1 MLASIAR
8 PLRLASLAL
17 LKGCGAF
24 NWVRDSRWRDQ
35 RLLILCFHGISIEE
49 EHRWRP
55 ATYIHPT
62 RFEKRLELF
71 ARGRYQVLPL
81 GDAVERL
88 YRGSLPSRSAVITFD
103 DGTYDFLEHAFPAL
117 KKYGFP
123 ATVYQTTYYCDYDRP
138 VFHLISSYMLWKR
151 RGEVLDVGKRP
162 GLSPQLDLRT
172 ETSRQ
177 AILDHLVK
185 YAENQKLTEQQK
197 NQLAEELAGAIGID
211 YAELVRKRILQLLR
225 PHEVATLARD
235 GVDFQLHTHR
245 HRTPLSEAPFRQ
257 EIHDNRFSLQSMLSG
272 RSARHFCY
280 PSGVYEPEFLPW
292 LAAEEV
298 ISATTCDPGMAS
310 RTSNP
315 LLLPRFIDTS
325 HVTNLEFEGWLSGA
339 ASLLPRRKRRR
350 GKRQQPVALEP
361 SEADYSSV
369 ESK

>member
-17 LKGCGAF
+17 LKGGGALK
-24 NWVRDSRWRDQ
+24 WVRDSRWRDQ
-35 RLLILCFHGISIEE
+35 RLLILCYHGISIEE
-49 EHRWRP
+49 EHLWRP
-55 ATYIHPT
+55 ATYIHPAL
-62 RFEKRLELF
+62 FEKRMERL

-88 YRGSLPSRSAVITFD
+88 YRGDLPSRSAVITFD
-103 DGTYDFLEHAFPAL
+103 DGTYDFLEHAYPAL

-138 VFHLISSYMLWKR
+138 VFHLICSYMLWKR
-151 RGEVLDVGKRP
+151 RGQVLNGGERVGLASR
-162 GLSPQLDLRT
+162 LDLRT
-172 ETSRQ
+172 EKSRQ
-177 AILDHLVK
+177 AILDQLVK
-185 YAENQKLTEQQK
+185 PAEEQRLTEQQK
-197 NQLAEELAGAIGID
+197 NQLAEEFAGVIGVD

-225 PHEVATLARD
+225 PHEVAELAD
-235 GVDFQLHTHR
+235 QGVDFQLHTHR
-245 HRTPLSEAPFRQ
+245 HRTPLSEGPFRR
-257 EIHDNRFSLQSMLSG
+257 EIRDNRYSLQSMLSG
-272 RSARHFCY
+272 RSTQHFCY

-292 LAAEEV
+292 LQAEDV

-315 LLLPRFIDTS
+315 LLLPRFVDTS

-350 GKRQQPVALEP
+350 GKRQQPVCVQQRET
-361 SEADYSSV
+361 EYSSL